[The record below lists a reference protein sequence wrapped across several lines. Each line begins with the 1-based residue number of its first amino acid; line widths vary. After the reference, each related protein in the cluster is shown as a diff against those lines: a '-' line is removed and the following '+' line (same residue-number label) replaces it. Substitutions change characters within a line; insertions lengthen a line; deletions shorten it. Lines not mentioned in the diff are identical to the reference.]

1 MNSQLMSIFEQS
13 KIENQIDHHLYKK
26 YNVKKGLRNEDGTGV
41 LIGLT
46 RIADVIGYVRDE
58 SGKKINC
65 EGDLIYRE
73 IPIRDVCQ
81 KALADHR
88 YGYEKVC
95 FLLLFGHFPNEQEL
109 KLFIDELNSH
119 QLPNGFLANHI
130 LAHPSS
136 NLMNML
142 QSLLLQLY
150 CTDKHADDATP
161 ENTLRC
167 GLGMLSCFYQMM
179 CYSRA
184 AKSHFIEG
192 NSLIIHSVNQHLSI
206 AENILH
212 LLSSDGSYSK
222 EDAEVLDL
230 LLILHADHGSGNNST
245 FANLVVASTGTDLYS
260 ATAASIGSLKGP
272 RHGGANITC
281 RKMMSEVM
289 DEIGCDA
296 SDDVIKSMIE
306 RLLNKEAF
314 DHSGLIYGFG
324 HAVYTLSD
332 PRCELLKQQAFNLA
346 SNKGKKAEFDFYQRF
361 EKKVKERFIQD
372 GKRSICANVDF
383 YSGLVYEM
391 LDIPED
397 LVTPLFACSRL
408 VGWLA
413 HNIEE
418 KLYSNRIIRPAG
430 KFIHEMEEKE

>member
-1 MNSQLMSIFEQS
+1 MNLLTLFEKS
-13 KIENQIDHHLYKK
+13 KHDNRIDHELYIKH
-26 YNVKKGLRNEDGTGV
+26 NVKKGLRNEDGTGV

-46 RIADVIGYVRDE
+46 RIADVVGYHRDDL
-58 SGKKINC
+58 GNKINC
-65 EGDLIYRE
+65 EGDLIYRSYS
-73 IPIRDVCQ
+73 IKDVVNMVKGQ
-81 KALADHR
+81 R
-88 YGYEKVC
+88 YGFEKVC
-95 FLLLFGHFPNEQEL
+95 FLLLFGHFPDENEFD
-109 KLFIDELNSH
+109 LFVSEMNSYR
-119 QLPNGFLANHI
+119 LPDGFLASNI

-150 CTDKHADDATP
+150 CTDLNAEDTSP
-161 ENTLRC
+161 ENTLSV
-167 GLGMLSCFYQMM
+167 GLSILSRFPALM
-179 CYSRA
+179 CYSWQ

-192 NSLIIHSVNQHLSI
+192 NSLVIHAINPQYSM

-212 LLSSDGSYSK
+212 LLRHDGRFEK
-222 EDAEVLDL
+222 EESELLDL

-272 RHGGANITC
+272 KHGGANITC
-281 RKMMSEVM
+281 RRMMKELYA
-289 DEIGCDA
+289 DLGADA
-296 SDDVIKSMIE
+296 SDEMI
-306 RLLNKEAF
+306 RDAIDALLNRKLF

-332 PRCELLKQQAFNLA
+332 PRCELLKHEAEKLA
-346 SNKGKKAEFDFYQRF
+346 EKKGKMKEFAFYQRF
-361 EKKVKERFIQD
+361 EYLVKERFIKDQR
-372 GKRSICANVDF
+372 RSICANVDF

-391 LDIPED
+391 LNIPED
-397 LVTPLFACSRL
+397 LVTPLFACSRN

-418 KLYSNRIIRPAG
+418 KLYSSRIIRPAG
-430 KFIHEMEEKE
+430 KFVKEEELK

>member
-1 MNSQLMSIFEQS
+1 MNQQLLNLFEQS
-13 KIENQIDHHLYKK
+13 KIKNHIDHELYKK

-46 RIADVIGYVRDE
+46 RIADVVGYIRDE
-58 SGKKINC
+58 MGNKINC

-73 IPIRDVCQ
+73 IPIKEVCET
-81 KALADHR
+81 ALKDHR
-88 YGYEKVC
+88 LGYEKVC
-95 FLLLFGHFPNEQEL
+95 FLLLFGHFPSDNE
-109 KLFIDELNSH
+109 FDVFMNELNSY
-119 QLPNGFLANHI
+119 QLPDGFLANNI

-150 CTDKHADDATP
+150 CTDELAEDTSP

-167 GLGMLSCFYQMM
+167 GLSILSRFPALM
-179 CYSRA
+179 CYSWQSKA
-184 AKSHFIEG
+184 HFIEG
-192 NSLIIHSVNQHLSI
+192 NSLIIHSVNHQLSM

-212 LLSSDGSYSK
+212 LLSQDGSVDEK
-222 EDAEVLDL
+222 EAELLDL

-245 FANLVVASTGTDLYS
+245 FSNLVVASTGTDLYS

-272 RHGGANITC
+272 KHGGANITC
-281 RKMMSEVM
+281 RHMMMEIM

-296 SDDVIKSMIE
+296 SDDVIEQMIE
-306 RLLNKEAF
+306 RLLQKDYF

-332 PRCELLKQQAFNLA
+332 PRCEILKQKAYQLALSKGNLA
-346 SNKGKKAEFDFYQRF
+346 EFHFYQRF
-361 EKKVKERFIQD
+361 ETKVKERFIHDQR
-372 GKRSICANVDF
+372 RSICANVDF

-391 LDIPED
+391 LGIPED
-397 LVTPLFACSRL
+397 LVTPLFACSRM

-430 KFIHEMEEKE
+430 KFIKEKGD